1 MKLLLTSSV
10 FVIFITSMVSCM
22 SPKRV
27 VMVWRHILPEVADH
41 ETSNSVAVQ
50 NKDKIGKKFQQQQLK
65 PVHSDAIIIT
75 PIRRIRRDA
84 AQQQQPKPNGVGKT
98 RFFKLC
104 VTVKNGKCIRKKLFG
119 MWNSSRGSPNAK
131 LLTKQT

>member
-1 MKLLLTSSV
+1 M
-10 FVIFITSMVSCM
+10 
-22 SPKRV
+22 
-27 VMVWRHILPEVADH
+27 LPEVADH
-41 ETSNSVAVQ
+41 EASNYVAVQ
-50 NKDKIGKKFQQQQLK
+50 NNRGKIGKKFQQQQQLE

-75 PIRRIRRDA
+75 PIRRIRRDV
-84 AQQQQPKPNGVGKT
+84 AQLKPNGDGKT

-119 MWNSSRGSPNAK
+119 MWNSSRGSPDAK